1 MAHTVIGTAGHI
13 DHGKTLLVKALTGT
27 DTDRAPEEKA
37 RGITIELGFAFLG
50 EEATIVDVPGHERFV
65 KTMVAGVSAIDV
77 ALLVIAADDGVMPQS
92 REHLDI
98 LELLGVRRGIVVVN
112 KADLVDEDWLQLVE
126 EEIAELV
133 AGTFLEGA
141 EVARVSALTGAGI
154 EELRQALEKLIA
166 ATGEKRAEGPFRLPV
181 DRAFV
186 VKGFGMVCTGTVLS
200 GELPGSGSVEVQPGG
215 RRLRVRGLQK
225 HGRAVPSVAA
235 GDRAALN
242 LPGIEQEEIR
252 RGDVLC
258 EDGVFAPTFMA
269 DARLRL
275 LPSCPRELVQRARVR
290 LHLGTA
296 EVLGRVV
303 LLDREVLLPGEQGW
317 VQLRLES
324 PVLAAW
330 GDRFVIRRYSPA
342 LTIGGGRIL
351 NPHPE
356 KHTGSG
362 DGVVAALQGL
372 DVAEPAAAVASLVR
386 LSRDGMA
393 REGKLAGDLGIA
405 GDRLSVRLAAME
417 VAGDLVR
424 TAVDNEPCV
433 VPGEVWWRTA
443 EEMRTQLAAFHEDDP
458 LRAGMN
464 REELRK
470 NCAGALTAKLFERI
484 LEREEREGRV
494 AVSGSAVRL
503 AGHEISFTEE
513 ETGLRGRIEAE
524 LRKGKL
530 EEIPDAGG
538 LAPRLGADP
547 GQVERILRALQSL
560 GVVVH
565 VEGSL
570 VLHQARLRVHQGGA
584 AQLSRTPRGD
594 RGLAVPGA
602 DRQQPPLG
610 PGAPQPLRRRG
621 LHDPPRRREGAAVKR
636 SLRAGVVG
644 SGGMAAHRLRAFAGL
659 EECRVTALAS
669 RNPATGA
676 PLARQY
682 GVPLLGDWRELVA
695 SDEVDA
701 VVICTSNDSHGA
713 IALAAL
719 EAGKPV
725 FTEYPLARSLEE
737 AESVVRTAR
746 DEGPRRSRRPR
757 RSGIGRTRMA
767 APAGCRPRPVCSSR
781 SSRA

>member
-92 REHLDI
+92 REHLDV

-235 GDRAALN
+235 GDRAAVN

-372 DVAEPAAAVASLVR
+372 DVAEPAAAVAPLVG

-443 EEMRTQLAAFHEDDP
+443 EEMRTLLAAFHEDDP

-470 NCAGALTAKLFERI
+470 NCAFALAAELFERI

-565 VEGSL
+565 IEGSL
-570 VLHQARLRVHQGGA
+570 VLHEARLRAVRE
-584 AQLSRTPRGD
+584 QLRSYLERRGEIAVSQFRELIGSNRRWALALLNHFDGEGFTIRRGD
-594 RGLAVPGA
+594 VRV
-602 DRQQPPLG
+602 
-610 PGAPQPLRRRG
+610 LR
-621 LHDPPRRREGAAVKR
+621 
-636 SLRAGVVG
+636 
-644 SGGMAAHRLRAFAGL
+644 
-659 EECRVTALAS
+659 
-669 RNPATGA
+669 
-676 PLARQY
+676 
-682 GVPLLGDWRELVA
+682 
-695 SDEVDA
+695 
-701 VVICTSNDSHGA
+701 
-713 IALAAL
+713 
-719 EAGKPV
+719 
-725 FTEYPLARSLEE
+725 
-737 AESVVRTAR
+737 
-746 DEGPRRSRRPR
+746 
-757 RSGIGRTRMA
+757 
-767 APAGCRPRPVCSSR
+767 
-781 SSRA
+781 

>member
-92 REHLDI
+92 REHLDV

-112 KADLVDEDWLQLVE
+112 KVDLVDEEWLQLVE
-126 EEIAELV
+126 EEIAEV
-133 AGTFLEGA
+133 AAGTFLEGA

-154 EELRQALEKLIA
+154 GELRQALEKLIA
-166 ATGEKRAEGPFRLPV
+166 ATGEKRTGGPFRLPV

-200 GELPGSGSVEVQPGG
+200 GQLQGSGSVEVQPGS

-225 HGRAVPSVAA
+225 HGATVSSVAA
-235 GDRAALN
+235 GDRAAIN

-258 EDGVFAPTFMA
+258 EDGVFAPAFMV

-290 LHLGTA
+290 LHIGTA

-303 LLDREVLLPGEQGW
+303 LLDREVLQPGERAM

-351 NPHPE
+351 NPHPQ

-362 DGVVAALQGL
+362 DGAAAALEAL
-372 DVAEPAAAVASLVR
+372 DVDEPAAAVAPLIR

-393 REGKLAGDLGIA
+393 SEGKLAGDLGIA
-405 GDRLSVRLAAME
+405 AGRLSVRLAAME
-417 VAGDLVR
+417 EAGDLVR

-433 VPGEVWWRTA
+433 VPGEIWQGTA
-443 EEMRTQLAAFHEDDP
+443 EEMRGQLAAFHEADP
-458 LRAGMN
+458 LRQGMN

-470 NCAGALTAKLFERI
+470 ACAGALAAELFERI
-484 LEREEREGRV
+484 LEREEREGRI

-503 AGHEISFTEE
+503 AGHRITFSEE
-513 ETGLRGRIEAE
+513 EAGLRGRIEAE
-524 LRKGKL
+524 LRKAKL

-560 GVVVH
+560 GIAIH
-565 VEGSL
+565 LEGSL
-570 VLHQARLRVHQGGA
+570 VLHEARLRDVREE
-584 AQLSRTPRGD
+584 LRTCLEGREEITVSQFRELIGSNRRWALALLNHFDGEGFTIRRGD
-594 RGLAVPGA
+594 VRA
-602 DRQQPPLG
+602 
-610 PGAPQPLRRRG
+610 LR
-621 LHDPPRRREGAAVKR
+621 
-636 SLRAGVVG
+636 
-644 SGGMAAHRLRAFAGL
+644 
-659 EECRVTALAS
+659 
-669 RNPATGA
+669 
-676 PLARQY
+676 
-682 GVPLLGDWRELVA
+682 
-695 SDEVDA
+695 
-701 VVICTSNDSHGA
+701 
-713 IALAAL
+713 
-719 EAGKPV
+719 
-725 FTEYPLARSLEE
+725 
-737 AESVVRTAR
+737 
-746 DEGPRRSRRPR
+746 
-757 RSGIGRTRMA
+757 
-767 APAGCRPRPVCSSR
+767 
-781 SSRA
+781 

>member
-92 REHLDI
+92 REHLDV
-98 LELLGVRRGIVVVN
+98 LELLGVRRGIVLVN

-235 GDRAALN
+235 GDRAAVN

-372 DVAEPAAAVASLVR
+372 DVAEPAAAVAPLVG

-433 VPGEVWWRTA
+433 VPGEVWRRTA

-470 NCAGALTAKLFERI
+470 NCAFALAAELFERI

-565 VEGSL
+565 IEGSL
-570 VLHQARLRVHQGGA
+570 VLHEARLRAVRE
-584 AQLSRTPRGD
+584 QLRSYLERRGEIAVSQFRELIGSNRRWALALLNHFDGEGFTIRRGD
-594 RGLAVPGA
+594 VRV
-602 DRQQPPLG
+602 
-610 PGAPQPLRRRG
+610 LR
-621 LHDPPRRREGAAVKR
+621 
-636 SLRAGVVG
+636 
-644 SGGMAAHRLRAFAGL
+644 
-659 EECRVTALAS
+659 
-669 RNPATGA
+669 
-676 PLARQY
+676 
-682 GVPLLGDWRELVA
+682 
-695 SDEVDA
+695 
-701 VVICTSNDSHGA
+701 
-713 IALAAL
+713 
-719 EAGKPV
+719 
-725 FTEYPLARSLEE
+725 
-737 AESVVRTAR
+737 
-746 DEGPRRSRRPR
+746 
-757 RSGIGRTRMA
+757 
-767 APAGCRPRPVCSSR
+767 
-781 SSRA
+781 